1 MFRIE
6 TLTIN
11 TENINDVPFG
21 LEGMPMPVIIRS
33 VIYECDDAS
42 DALEY
47 WGEYCSGK
55 QKYPDPFST
64 SDITQRFYRLYEVE

>member
-1 MFRIE
+1 
-6 TLTIN
+6 
-11 TENINDVPFG
+11 
-21 LEGMPMPVIIRS
+21 MPVIIRS

-47 WGEYCSGK
+47 WDEYCSGK

-64 SDITQRFYRLYEVE
+64 SDITQHFYRLYEVE